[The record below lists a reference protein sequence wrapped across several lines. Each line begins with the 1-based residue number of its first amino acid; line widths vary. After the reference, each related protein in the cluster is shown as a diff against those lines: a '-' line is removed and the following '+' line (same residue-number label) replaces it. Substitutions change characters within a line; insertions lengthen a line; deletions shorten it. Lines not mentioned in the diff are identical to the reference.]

1 VSTPDTFRDALSRII
16 ARNDFPNLTADAV
29 LASDEMVAIR
39 KALQVTIDLR
49 SAETGV
55 DRWTWATGIMGLPA
69 HTAAWVLDDLP
80 PDSPADKPCAPWC
93 PCGRCHDENWEING
107 GGHSDPC
114 PSCRGGEHQ

>member
-55 DRWTWATGIMGLPA
+55 DRWTWATGIMGASA
-69 HTAAWVLDDLP
+69 H
-80 PDSPADKPCAPWC
+80 
-93 PCGRCHDENWEING
+93 RCLG
-107 GGHSDPC
+107 VG
-114 PSCRGGEHQ
+114 